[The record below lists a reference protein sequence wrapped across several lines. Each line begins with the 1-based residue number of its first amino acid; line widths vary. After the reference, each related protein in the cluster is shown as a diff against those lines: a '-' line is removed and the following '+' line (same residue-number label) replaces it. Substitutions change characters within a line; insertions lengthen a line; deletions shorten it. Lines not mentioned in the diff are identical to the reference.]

1 MIAAKEFQPSIV
13 LIDDFEQIFSAVK
26 KKKKDAGSNYAPK
39 MKKSVVMLRKSN
51 KLWTK
56 NDQIAVIACS
66 NKPYEA
72 STKELKKLFDRKYY
86 FPYPNYATRKLI
98 FQTLAERK
106 LGALPEGF
114 PFNTVAHITEGFTGG
129 SVNNDLT

>member
-1 MIAAKEFQPSIV
+1 MFDLTPSNLEERFDKNALKKLFWMVMIAAKEFQPSIV
-13 LIDDFEQIFSAVK
+13 LFDDFEQIFSTTK
-26 KKKKDAGSNYAPK
+26 KKKKEAGSNFAPK
-39 MKKSVVMLRKSN
+39 LKKPVVMLKKNN
-51 KLWTK
+51 KLWSK

-98 FQTLAERK
+98 FQQFAETK
-106 LGALPEGF
+106 LGSLP
-114 PFNTVAHITEGFTGG
+114 
-129 SVNNDLT
+129 